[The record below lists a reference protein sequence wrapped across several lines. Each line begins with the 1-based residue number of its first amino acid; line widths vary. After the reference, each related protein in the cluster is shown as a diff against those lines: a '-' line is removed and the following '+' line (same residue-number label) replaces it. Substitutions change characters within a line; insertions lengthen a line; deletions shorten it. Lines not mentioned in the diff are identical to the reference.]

1 MSTCRNLSAHQHA
14 FLAKPDLRNLLLVDI
29 LQLLLVPLQL
39 FLQHLHLPR
48 QVLARRP
55 VTLALLGTLLQL
67 PESRLVTLRLVF
79 RGLEAVLKGGNEL
92 LFLQEVLLEL
102 SEGFQRRLKD

>member
-1 MSTCRNLSAHQHA
+1 MSTCRNLSTYQHA
-14 FLAKPDLRNLLLVDI
+14 FPAKPDLHHSLLVDI

-39 FLQHLHLPR
+39 LLQHLHLPR

-55 VTLALLGTLLQL
+55 VTLALLSTLLQI

-102 SEGFQRRLKD
+102 NGGVSEK